1 MPMNEDIKAQW
12 TTALRSGEYPQGK
25 GTLRTE
31 DGYCCLGVLC
41 DLAVK
46 AGEIVEPVAKP
57 RSGINLDEV
66 YYEYDGEPSV
76 LSTPV
81 RNWAGLDMSNP
92 DIPYQESMRD
102 AVWRVRGHVSL
113 AELNDNDYTFPQIAD
128 LIDANL

>member
-1 MPMNEDIKAQW
+1 MPMNPDIKAQW
-12 TTALRSGEYPQGK
+12 TAALRSGEYPK
-25 GTLRTE
+25 TTGTLRTE
-31 DGYCCLGVLC
+31 DGFCCLGVLC

-46 AGEIVEPVAKP
+46 AGEIDEPVTKD
-57 RSGINLDEV
+57 RGLQTHQV

-102 AVWRVRGHVSL
+102 AVWRSRGHVSL